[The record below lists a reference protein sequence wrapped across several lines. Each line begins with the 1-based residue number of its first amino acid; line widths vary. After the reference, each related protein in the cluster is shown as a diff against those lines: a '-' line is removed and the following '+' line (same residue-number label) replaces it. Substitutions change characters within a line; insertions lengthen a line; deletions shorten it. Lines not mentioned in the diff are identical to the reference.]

1 MFIRQFVNFKKEWW
15 VVNCTAFPLQCIPI
29 PPVVLDLYWYKCF
42 LFFSSTH
49 LSSALM
55 RKWSALERML
65 LVAPSPRQCLSLTT
79 PLYSRHMVRVRLT
92 YHSHSWYRPQMS
104 YIDQHNSL
112 FFTRVTDPIKIKLGT
127 LDGLEKSQYQE
138 WEQLSVA
145 WTNVY
150 YQM

>member
-1 MFIRQFVNFKKEWW
+1 M
-15 VVNCTAFPLQCIPI
+15 NCTAFPLQCIPI
-29 PPVVLDLYWYKCF
+29 PSAVLDLYWYKCF
-42 LFFSSTH
+42 FFFFFHTLTTKWMH

-65 LVAPSPRQCLSLTT
+65 LVSPSPRQCLSLTT
-79 PLYSRHMVRVRLT
+79 SLYSRHMVWVRLT
-92 YHSHSWYRPQMS
+92 YHSHSWYQPQMS
-104 YIDQHNSL
+104 YINQHNSL
-112 FFTRVTDPIKIKLGT
+112 FFTRVTDPIKIKPGT

-145 WTNVY
+145 WTNIY